1 MISKL
6 LKLSITQESYPQQVA
21 ETLAAPSWSHGCVIQ
36 VADGIRW
43 IELGR
48 QGNGNPNPS
57 LLQQALDTSEIVDD
71 GMWFCFAQRN
81 RSTESSEQYCVS
93 IQVSDADIAH
103 DQLRELS
110 SAILSGVMQWHSFQQ
125 LQDRTI
131 RTETILQIA
140 AQWHGIKKTDQ
151 LILEIVEASTRL
163 LHAERASL
171 FLWDKTHGQLVARPA
186 LGIDAAELRV
196 PDDMGVVGQVVQSGD
211 SLRIDEVEGQEQ
223 INREVDN
230 SLDFTT
236 NNLVCCPLRDRDGEI
251 IGAFEVLN
259 KLQGSF
265 TSADLK
271 ALEDLANHVAAA
283 LEEAQEVEQIIASRS
298 LIAEQAAEGV
308 SLIGECPQIVALRTT
323 LERIANTDLA
333 VLILGENGTGKEVVS
348 QLLHFKSDR
357 RDEPLVAVNC
367 AAISESLLESELF
380 GHVQGAFT
388 DAREDR
394 EGKFELASRGTL
406 LLDEIGDMSLSG
418 QAKLLRVLEDKL
430 VVRVGGSTPIHTDAR
445 VIAATNQDLNA
456 MVREKKFREDLFYR
470 LNVMTV
476 EMPPLRERGNDI
488 ILLAE
493 YFLKELSARA
503 RRKAPKISAS
513 ARKRLQNHNWPG
525 NIRELRNI
533 IERIIY
539 LSDSDRLEAE
549 DLPLASSSSEQDFS
563 ATYHGT
569 LNEATRQFQIDL
581 IRGQIKKS
589 RGNMSEVARQLGL
602 HRSNL
607 YRKMG
612 QLGMELEDG
621 TS

>member
-1 MISKL
+1 
-6 LKLSITQESYPQQVA
+6 
-21 ETLAAPSWSHGCVIQ
+21 
-36 VADGIRW
+36 
-43 IELGR
+43 
-48 QGNGNPNPS
+48 
-57 LLQQALDTSEIVDD
+57 
-71 GMWFCFAQRN
+71 
-81 RSTESSEQYCVS
+81 
-93 IQVSDADIAH
+93 
-103 DQLRELS
+103 
-110 SAILSGVMQWHSFQQ
+110 MQWHSFQQ

-549 DLPLASSSSEQDFS
+549 DLPLASSSSDQDFG

-612 QLGMELEDG
+612 QLGMELKDG

>member
-21 ETLAAPSWSHGCVIQ
+21 EILAAPSWSQGCVIQ

-48 QGNGNPNPS
+48 QGDGAPDQS
-57 LLQQALDTSEIVDD
+57 LLQQALDTSAIVDD

-81 RSTESSEQYCVS
+81 RSTESSEQYCMS

-110 SAILSGVMQWHSFQQ
+110 SAILSGVMQWHSYQQ
-125 LQDRTI
+125 LQDRAI

-163 LHAERASL
+163 FHAERASL
-171 FLWDKTHGQLVARPA
+171 FLWDKAHGQLVARPA

-196 PDDMGVVGQVVQSGD
+196 PDDAGVVGEVVQSGH

-236 NNLVCCPLRDRDGEI
+236 NNLICCPLRDRDGEI
-251 IGAFEVLN
+251 IGAFEALN

-271 ALEDLANHVAAA
+271 ALEDLASHVAAA

-476 EMPPLRERGNDI
+476 EMPPLRERGDDI

-513 ARKRLQNHNWPG
+513 ARKRLQHHPWPG

-549 DLPLASSSSEQDFS
+549 DLPLASSPTDQNFS
-563 ATYHGT
+563 ATYRGT

-621 TS
+621 TG

>member
-1 MISKL
+1 MISAL
-6 LKLSITQESYPQQVA
+6 LKLSVVSGDYPQQLA
-21 ETLAAPSWSHGCVIQ
+21 EVLASQRWGQGCVILM
-36 VADGIRW
+36 ADGIRW
-43 IELGR
+43 VELGR
-48 QGNGNPNPS
+48 VGKANPSES
-57 LLQQALDTSEIVDD
+57 LLQQALESREIVGDAAA
-71 GMWFCFAQRN
+71 GWICFSQSSNTQQSPEQFCIA
-81 RSTESSEQYCVS
+81 
-93 IQVSDADIAH
+93 IQVGSIEEAIAEITEH
-103 DQLRELS
+103 YGAMLDEVS
-110 SAILSGVMQWHSFQQ
+110 QWHAFQQ
-125 LQDRTI
+125 LQDRVI

-140 AQWHGIKKTDQ
+140 AQWHGIKQTDQ
-151 LILEIVEASTRL
+151 LIREIVEASTRL

-171 FLWDKTHGQLVARPA
+171 FLWDKENGQLVARPA
-186 LGIDAAELRV
+186 LGIDGNELRV
-196 PDDMGVVGQVVQSGD
+196 PDNAGVVGEVVQTGH

-223 INREVDN
+223 INRDVDN
-230 SLDFTT
+230 QLDFTT
-236 NNLVCCPLRDRDGEI
+236 NNLICCALHNRQGEV

-259 KLQGSF
+259 KLSGTF

-271 ALEDLANHVAAA
+271 ALEDLASHVAAS
-283 LEEAQEVEQIIASRS
+283 LEEAQEVEQIITSRS
-298 LIAEQAAEGV
+298 IIAEQAAEGV
-308 SLIGECPQIVALRTT
+308 TLIGECPQIVALRTT
-323 LERIANTDLA
+323 LDRIANTDLA

-380 GHVQGAFT
+380 GHVRGAFT

-418 QAKLLRVLEDKL
+418 QAKLLRVLEDKV

-445 VIAATNQDLNA
+445 VIAATNQDLGE
-456 MVREKKFREDLFYR
+456 MVREKRFREDLFYR

-476 EMPPLRERGNDI
+476 ELPALRERGDDI

-493 YFLKELSARA
+493 HFLQELSARA
-503 RRKAPKISAS
+503 RRKAPVISAS
-513 ARKRLQNHNWPG
+513 ARKRLLSHHWPG
-525 NIRELRNI
+525 NVRELRNT

-539 LSDSDRLEAE
+539 LTDSDRVEAE
-549 DLPLASSSSEQDFS
+549 DLPFAASQSNSPAQIQF
-563 ATYHGT
+563 HGT
-569 LNEATRQFQIDL
+569 LNDATRQFQIEL
-581 IRGQIKKS
+581 IRNQIKKS

-612 QLGMELEDG
+612 QLGMSLEDE
-621 TS
+621 